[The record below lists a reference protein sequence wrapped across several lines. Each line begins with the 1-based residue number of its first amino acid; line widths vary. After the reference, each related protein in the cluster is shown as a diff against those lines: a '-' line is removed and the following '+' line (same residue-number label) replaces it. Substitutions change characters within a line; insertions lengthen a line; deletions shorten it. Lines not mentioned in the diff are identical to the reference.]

1 MFIIEEPRVGF
12 QNHLKIDRAG
22 ETLQAILDSLPE
34 DATQAQ
40 IDGKTVEW
48 VTGELRSPKTLQTV
62 RRRFVQ
68 LWPLISPLAE
78 SYPAGFDAIL
88 LEFAERSTT
97 LG

>member
-1 MFIIEEPRVGF
+1 MTSFVIDTGF

-22 ETLQAILDSLPE
+22 ETMQAILDSLPH

-62 RRRFVQ
+62 RRRLVQ
-68 LWPLISPLAE
+68 LWPLITPLAE
-78 SYPAGFDAIL
+78 SYPEGFDAIL